1 MRKIMSLFKKEN
13 LPLIVAVVVSLSL
26 FVGTVLMLPATTSEQ
41 TSENSDGLS
50 DAGADA
56 SVVVDDAFVPVEET
70 TLEADGDVVV
80 LDEMAVVSATN
91 DDDDDEDAGVVN
103 DEN

>member
-1 MRKIMSLFKKEN
+1 MSLFKKEN

-56 SVVVDDAFVPVEET
+56 SVVVDDAFVPVEESMT
-70 TLEADGDVVV
+70 ETDSDAAVV
-80 LDEMAVVSATN
+80 LDEMAVVSPT
-91 DDDDDEDAGVVN
+91 DEDSSDAGVVG
-103 DEN
+103 DEKN